1 MGTIFRSEEMS
12 LCQLFLQSEA
22 AYACVSELGEL
33 GLMQFKD
40 LNHGVNAFQRK
51 FVNEVRR
58 CEEMERKLRYIEK
71 EIKKEKLKIP
81 DYGEN
86 PKAPAPKE
94 MVDLE
99 ATYEKIEGELREV
112 NTNAEALKRNFLELT
127 ELREVLIKT
136 QNFFSAHRHEMGSL
150 VHDAQQALNQDEVG
164 FAPQQ
169 SVQLG
174 FLAGC
179 IPREKLPAFERMLW
193 FACRGNVFL
202 RYEEIQ
208 QPMEDPVTGDPVFKS
223 VFIIFF
229 QGEQLKAR
237 VKKICEGF
245 KAALYPCPDSP
256 QEREEMLKGVSTRL
270 EDLKMVLN
278 QTQDHRHRVLVG
290 AQKEVRTWII
300 KVEKIKAI
308 YHTLNMFNFDVS
320 HNSLIAEG
328 WCPVRA
334 LEDVQMALKQGEKT
348 SGSTIPTII
357 HPMKTRETPPTFFR
371 TNKFTKGFQNIVDA
385 YGIASYREV
394 NPAPYAIITFPFLFA
409 VMFGDAG
416 HGSIMFMFG
425 LWMIISEKKLLAQ
438 KSDNEIWNTFFG
450 GRYIITLMGL
460 FSTYTG
466 VIYNDAFSKSFN
478 IFGSAWRNEDYK
490 ESLLEVPDIELTL
503 DPALFFRN
511 STPYPL
517 GIDPI
522 WQLSDNKITF
532 LNSFK
537 MKTAVILGISQ
548 MLFGIILGIFN
559 HIHFRSVLNILVEFI
574 PEVIFL
580 LSLFGYLVSLVYFK
594 WITFD
599 VSQASCAPAL
609 LIQYINMFMFK
620 YTADGD
626 QKCNAQLP
634 FYKGQQTIQTI
645 LLVAAVACVPVMLLV
660 KPFVLRSRH
669 NKKLRMRGRLG
680 AHSTDALI
688 PNEIIGENSSSVM
701 CSTELS
707 RMSSGSSK
715 KLSVECSGSR
725 DLSPS
730 TSQAGDSVPASV
742 SQKDISVNIEG
753 ATTSLLPDEDFED
766 DFEFGEIFIHQ
777 VIHTIEFCL
786 GCISHTASYLRL
798 WALSLAHAQLS
809 EVLWQMVFSL
819 ALKMDIPWFGSVIVF
834 VLWIFWANLTIAV
847 LLVMEGLSAFLHT
860 LRLHWVEFQS
870 KFYVGDGYSFNPF
883 SFKFVLDIESLEDIK

>member
-150 VHDAQQALNQDEVG
+150 VHDAQQALSQDEVG

-290 AQKEVRTWII
+290 AQKEIRTWII

-478 IFGSAWRNEDYK
+478 IFGSAWRPHYE

-620 YTADGD
+620 YTADGGD
-626 QKCNAQLP
+626 QKCNPQLP
-634 FYKGQQTIQTI
+634 FYTGQQTVQTI
-645 LLVAAVACVPVMLLV
+645 LLVAALACVPVMLLV

-688 PNEIIGENSSSVM
+688 PNEIIGEN
-701 CSTELS
+701 
-707 RMSSGSSK
+707 
-715 KLSVECSGSR
+715 
-725 DLSPS
+725 
-730 TSQAGDSVPASV
+730 
-742 SQKDISVNIEG
+742 KDISVNTEG
-753 ATTSLLPDEDFED
+753 TTTSLLPDDDFED

-819 ALKMDIPWFGSVIVF
+819 GLSMDIPWFGSVIVF
-834 VLWIFWANLTIAV
+834 VLWMFWANLTIAV

>member
-127 ELREVLIKT
+127 ELREVLLKT
-136 QNFFSAHRHEMGSL
+136 QNFFSAHRHEMENM
-150 VHDAQQALNQDEVG
+150 VHDAQQALHQDEVG
-164 FAPQQ
+164 LTPQQ

-179 IPREKLPAFERMLW
+179 IRREKLPAFERMLW

-229 QGEQLKAR
+229 QGEQLKSR

-290 AQKEVRTWII
+290 AQKEIRTWII

-357 HPMKTRETPPTFFR
+357 HPMRTRETPPTYFR

-385 YGIASYREV
+385 YGIASYQEV

-416 HGSIMFMFG
+416 HGFIMFLFG

-478 IFGSAWRNEDYK
+478 IFGSAWHPHYP

-503 DPALFFRN
+503 DPAKFFRN
-511 STPYPL
+511 NTPYPL

-559 HIHFRSVLNILVEFI
+559 HIHFRNVLNILVEFI

-580 LSLFGYLVSLVYFK
+580 LSLFGYLVSLVYYK
-594 WITFD
+594 WVTFD
-599 VSQASCAPAL
+599 VSKAGCAPAL
-609 LIQYINMFMFK
+609 LIQYINMFMFSYK
-620 YTADGD
+620 AKGD
-626 QKCNAQLP
+626 PNCNPQLP
-634 FYKGQQTIQTI
+634 FYAGQQTIQTI
-645 LLVAAVACVPVMLLV
+645 LLVAAVACVPVLLFI
-660 KPFVLRSRH
+660 KPFVLRAQH
-669 NKKLRMRGRLG
+669 NAKLRMRGRLA

-688 PNEIIGENSSSVM
+688 PNEVLGE
-701 CSTELS
+701 T
-707 RMSSGSSK
+707 
-715 KLSVECSGSR
+715 
-725 DLSPS
+725 PS
-730 TSQAGDSVPASV
+730 TSQAEDSVPASV
-742 SQKDISVNIEG
+742 SQKDISVNSEG
-753 ATTSLLPDEDFED
+753 ATASLAHDDKFED

-819 ALKMDIPWFGSVIVF
+819 GLGMDIPWFGSVIIF
-834 VLWIFWANLTIAV
+834 VLWMFWANLTIAV

>member
-150 VHDAQQALNQDEVG
+150 VHDAQQALSQDEVG

-290 AQKEVRTWII
+290 AQKEIRTWII

-478 IFGSAWRNEDYK
+478 IFGSAWRPHYE

-620 YTADGD
+620 YTADGGD
-626 QKCNAQLP
+626 QKCNPQLP
-634 FYKGQQTIQTI
+634 FYTGQQTVQTI
-645 LLVAAVACVPVMLLV
+645 LLVAALACVPVMLLV

-688 PNEIIGENSSSVM
+688 PNEIIGENS
-701 CSTELS
+701 
-707 RMSSGSSK
+707 
-715 KLSVECSGSR
+715 
-725 DLSPS
+725 
-730 TSQAGDSVPASV
+730 V
-742 SQKDISVNIEG
+742 SQKDISVNTEG
-753 ATTSLLPDEDFED
+753 TTTSLLPDDDFED

-819 ALKMDIPWFGSVIVF
+819 GLSMDIPWFGSVIVF
-834 VLWIFWANLTIAV
+834 VLWMFWANLTIAV

>member
-127 ELREVLIKT
+127 ELREVLLKT
-136 QNFFSAHRHEMGSL
+136 QNFFSAHRHEMENM
-150 VHDAQQALNQDEVG
+150 VHDAQQALHQDEVG
-164 FAPQQ
+164 LTPQQ

-179 IPREKLPAFERMLW
+179 IRREKLPAFERMLW

-229 QGEQLKAR
+229 QGEQLKSR

-290 AQKEVRTWII
+290 AQKEIRTWII

-357 HPMKTRETPPTFFR
+357 HPMRTRETPPTYFR

-385 YGIASYREV
+385 YGIASYQEV

-416 HGSIMFMFG
+416 HGFIMFLFG

-478 IFGSAWRNEDYK
+478 IFGSAWHPHYP

-503 DPALFFRN
+503 DPAKFFRN
-511 STPYPL
+511 NTPYPL

-559 HIHFRSVLNILVEFI
+559 HIHFRNVLNILVEFI

-580 LSLFGYLVSLVYFK
+580 LSLFGYLVSLVYYK
-594 WITFD
+594 WVTFD
-599 VSQASCAPAL
+599 VSKAGCAPAL
-609 LIQYINMFMFK
+609 LIQYINMFMFSYK
-620 YTADGD
+620 AKGD
-626 QKCNAQLP
+626 PNCNPQLP
-634 FYKGQQTIQTI
+634 FYAGQQTIQTI
-645 LLVAAVACVPVMLLV
+645 LLVAAVACVPVLLFI
-660 KPFVLRSRH
+660 KPFVLRAQH
-669 NKKLRMRGRLG
+669 NAKLRMRGRLA

-688 PNEIIGENSSSVM
+688 PNEVLGETSAGNGVPRKPNADSKVDGEGDI
-701 CSTELS
+701 EL
-707 RMSSGSSK
+707 G
-715 KLSVECSGSR
+715 
-725 DLSPS
+725 
-730 TSQAGDSVPASV
+730 SV
-742 SQKDISVNIEG
+742 SQKDISVNSEG
-753 ATTSLLPDEDFED
+753 ATASLAHDDKFED

-819 ALKMDIPWFGSVIVF
+819 GLGMDIPWFGSVIIF
-834 VLWIFWANLTIAV
+834 VLWMFWANLTIAV

>member
-127 ELREVLIKT
+127 ELREVLLKT
-136 QNFFSAHRHEMGSL
+136 QNFFSAHRHEMENM
-150 VHDAQQALNQDEVG
+150 VHDAQQALHQDEVG
-164 FAPQQ
+164 LTPQQ

-179 IPREKLPAFERMLW
+179 IRREKLPAFERMLW

-229 QGEQLKAR
+229 QGEQLKSR

-290 AQKEVRTWII
+290 AQKEIRTWII

-357 HPMKTRETPPTFFR
+357 HPMRTRETPPTYFR

-385 YGIASYREV
+385 YGIASYQEV

-416 HGSIMFMFG
+416 HGFIMFLFG

-478 IFGSAWRNEDYK
+478 IFGSAWHPHYP

-503 DPALFFRN
+503 DPAKFFRN
-511 STPYPL
+511 NTPYPL

-559 HIHFRSVLNILVEFI
+559 HIHFRNVLNILVEFI

-580 LSLFGYLVSLVYFK
+580 LSLFGYLVSLVYYK
-594 WITFD
+594 WVTFD
-599 VSQASCAPAL
+599 VSKAGCAPAL
-609 LIQYINMFMFK
+609 LIQYINMFMFSYK
-620 YTADGD
+620 AKGD
-626 QKCNAQLP
+626 PNCNPQLP
-634 FYKGQQTIQTI
+634 FYAGQQTIQTI
-645 LLVAAVACVPVMLLV
+645 LLVAAVACVPVLLFI
-660 KPFVLRSRH
+660 KPFVLRAQH
-669 NKKLRMRGRLG
+669 NAKLRMRGRLA

-688 PNEIIGENSSSVM
+688 PNEVLGETSAGNGVP
-701 CSTELS
+701 
-707 RMSSGSSK
+707 RKPNADSK
-715 KLSVECSGSR
+715 VDG
-725 DLSPS
+725 
-730 TSQAGDSVPASV
+730 
-742 SQKDISVNIEG
+742 EG
-753 ATTSLLPDEDFED
+753 
-766 DFEFGEIFIHQ
+766 
-777 VIHTIEFCL
+777 
-786 GCISHTASYLRL
+786 
-798 WALSLAHAQLS
+798 
-809 EVLWQMVFSL
+809 
-819 ALKMDIPWFGSVIVF
+819 
-834 VLWIFWANLTIAV
+834 
-847 LLVMEGLSAFLHT
+847 
-860 LRLHWVEFQS
+860 
-870 KFYVGDGYSFNPF
+870 
-883 SFKFVLDIESLEDIK
+883 DIELGPLTERADNSEELVG